1 MTWAIL
7 AEVLNALGALSAGLR
22 FPFALMTYARSVRTR
37 RAEWLASLH
46 EKFFE
51 SDRYREIRR
60 VLDYRPEPEY
70 ADLIKAITSQSHH
83 ALADELYR
91 YLNFFEFLAG
101 LRGLGQISDEEIIGL
116 FDYDLRLITQHD
128 FIMSTLRPQGFER
141 LADLLAS
148 GRLLPRS

>member
-1 MTWAIL
+1 MTWTIL
-7 AEVLNALGALSAGLR
+7 AEVLKALGGLIAVLS
-22 FPFALMTYARSVRTR
+22 FPFALLTYARSVRTR

-101 LRGLGQISDEEIIGL
+101 LR
-116 FDYDLRLITQHD
+116 
-128 FIMSTLRPQGFER
+128 LRP
-141 LADLLAS
+141 
-148 GRLLPRS
+148 

>member
-1 MTWAIL
+1 MKSSSRAIGT
-7 AEVLNALGALSAGLR
+7 ER
-22 FPFALMTYARSVRTR
+22 FA
-37 RAEWLASLH
+37 ASWTIAPSQSTAIWS
-46 EKFFE
+46 KP
-51 SDRYREIRR
+51 SQR
-60 VLDYRPEPEY
+60 
-70 ADLIKAITSQSHH
+70 KAITAQSHH

>member
-1 MTWAIL
+1 MTWTIL
-7 AEVLNALGALSAGLR
+7 AEVLKALGGLIAVLS
-22 FPFALMTYARSVRTR
+22 FPFALLTYARSVRTR

-51 SDRYREIRR
+51 SNRYREIRR

-70 ADLIKAITSQSHH
+70 GDLVKAITAQSHH

-141 LADLLAS
+141 LADLVAS

>member
-1 MTWAIL
+1 MTWTIL
-7 AEVLNALGALSAGLR
+7 AEVLKALGGLIAVLS
-22 FPFALMTYARSVRTR
+22 FPFALLTYARSVRTR

-60 VLDYRPEPEY
+60 VLGYRREPEY
-70 ADLIKAITSQSHH
+70 ADLIKAITS
-83 ALADELYR
+83 
-91 YLNFFEFLAG
+91 
-101 LRGLGQISDEEIIGL
+101 
-116 FDYDLRLITQHD
+116 HD
-128 FIMSTLRPQGFER
+128 FIMSTLRLQGFER

>member
-1 MTWAIL
+1 MTWTIL
-7 AEVLNALGALSAGLR
+7 AEVLKALGGLIAVLS

>member
-1 MTWAIL
+1 MTWTIL
-7 AEVLNALGALSAGLR
+7 AEVLKALGGLIAVLS

-101 LRGLGQISDEEIIGL
+101 LRGLGQISDDEIIGL
-116 FDYDLRLITQHD
+116 FDYDLRLLRQHEL
-128 FIMSTLRPQGFER
+128 IMNALRPQGFER
-141 LADLLAS
+141 LADLLTP
-148 GRLLPRS
+148 GRLLLGS